1 MRAIDKY
8 VLLHTAKPPLVYKW
22 VMSQAIY
29 RIGSDKKQVFLT
41 FDDGPIPG
49 VTDKALDLLFQFEAK
64 ATFFCLGKNVEANP
78 ELFKRIQAEG
88 HSIGNHSYSHYDGW
102 KTANKDYFSDIEK
115 AEKVIRSK
123 LFRPPYGKLTPIQYH
138 LLKKK
143 FTIVL
148 WDTLSLDYNQELDAE
163 FCWNTVKNNTRA
175 GSIIVFHDSIKAAPR
190 MLPALKNTLEWLK
203 GEGFEMNTI
212 AQQ

>member
-22 VMSQAIY
+22 AMSQAIY
-29 RIGSDKKQVFLT
+29 RIGSDQKQVFLT

-49 VTDKALDLLFQFEAK
+49 VTDMALDLLSQFEAK

-78 ELFKRIQAEG
+78 ELFRRIQAEG
-88 HSIGNHSYSHYDGW
+88 HSIGNHSYSHPDGW

-115 AEKVIRSK
+115 AEKVISSK

-190 MLPALKNTLEWLK
+190 MLPALKKTLEWLK

-212 AQQ
+212 TQQ